1 MANPAGQI
9 FSVAMM
15 LRETFDLRTEA
26 QLLED
31 SVRAVWRSGWRT
43 TDLAEPGCRIA
54 GTRQF
59 GELVAGEI
67 CNAAI
72 QDEACSSIS

>member
-1 MANPAGQI
+1 MANPVGQI

-15 LRETFDLRTEA
+15 LRETFGLRTEA
-26 QLLED
+26 QLVEN
-31 SVRAVWRSGWRT
+31 SVRGVWRNGWRSA
-43 TDLAEPGCRIA
+43 DLAEPGCKIV

-72 QDEACSSIS
+72 EDEAFSAIG